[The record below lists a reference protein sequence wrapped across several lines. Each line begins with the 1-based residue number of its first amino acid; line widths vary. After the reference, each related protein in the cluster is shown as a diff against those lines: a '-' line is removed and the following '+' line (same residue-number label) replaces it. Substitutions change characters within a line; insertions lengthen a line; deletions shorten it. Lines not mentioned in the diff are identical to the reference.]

1 MSIINYSLTKIEGNM
16 AIMQWNKTFETNIKK
31 IDEQHQGLVNILNAL
46 HDSMLKGDSNSEMG
60 KLLEKLVNYTV
71 IHFKTEEELFDK
83 HGFPETTKHKA
94 EHNDLTGKAS
104 KLLKDHKAGATVVSA
119 DLMYFLKDWLK
130 NHILGSDKKYG
141 PFLNAKGV
149 Y

>member
-1 MSIINYSLTKIEGNM
+1 M
-16 AIMQWNKTFETNIKK
+16 ALMKWNSTFETNIKK
-31 IDEQHQGLVNILNAL
+31 IDQQHRGLVQILNEL
-46 HDSMLKGDSNSEMG
+46 HDSMLRGDSDSTMG

-71 IHFKTEEELFDK
+71 VHFKTEEEFFDK
-83 HGFPETTKHKA
+83 YEFPDTSKHKA
-94 EHNDLTGKAS
+94 EHNDLAGKAS
-104 KLLKDHKAGATVVSA
+104 KLLDDHKAGKTVVSA

>member
-1 MSIINYSLTKIEGNM
+1 M
-16 AIMQWNKTFETNIKK
+16 ALMQWSKMFETNIKE
-31 IDEQHQGLVNILNAL
+31 IDEQHKGLVYILNSL
-46 HDSMLKGDSNSEMG
+46 HDSMLKGDSNTEMG

-71 IHFKTEEELFDK
+71 IHFKTEEEFFDK
-83 HGFPETTKHKA
+83 FGFPETAQHKK
-94 EHNDLTGKAS
+94 EHNDLTAKAS
-104 KLLKDHKAGATVVSA
+104 ALLNDHKAGKTVVSA

-141 PFLNAKGV
+141 PYLNAKGV